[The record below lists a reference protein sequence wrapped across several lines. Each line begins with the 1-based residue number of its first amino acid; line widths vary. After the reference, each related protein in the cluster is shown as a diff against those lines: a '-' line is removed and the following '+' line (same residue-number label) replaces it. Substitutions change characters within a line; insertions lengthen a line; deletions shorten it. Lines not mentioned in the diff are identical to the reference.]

1 MTRPIHE
8 EERDGLIGGL
18 HEAVHASGGGGDLR
32 KYGREGGREGRRV
45 SKDLKSWKGVQGKGR
60 RAYLGISVVDEHVD
74 DLWQD
79 WDCEANAA
87 LGGESE

>member
-1 MTRPIHE
+1 M
-8 EERDGLIGGL
+8 
-18 HEAVHASGGGGDLR
+18 
-32 KYGREGGREGRRV
+32 